1 MTNQPPNSPEHL
13 TTVGACRSAVAV
25 HVTSR
30 RRLRLRFA
38 TPRRVSFLRLG
49 HIMRI
54 THFKRLALII
64 VLQVVM
70 ELVCL
75 FYFSSSPH
83 RWIPFAVAGL
93 LLPFIGYI
101 AALDSAPL
109 LTKWP
114 LILKA
119 SVLTLSSLTLTI
131 GGYIISAILYL
142 WWMMDICQTSP

>member
-1 MTNQPPNSPEHL
+1 MGSTSANRRWRWPFR
-13 TTVGACRSAVAV
+13 CRGSRHDSAVAQLS
-25 HVTSR
+25 T
-30 RRLRLRFA
+30 
-38 TPRRVSFLRLG
+38 LG